1 MMLSTLSSSQD
12 VALGGAAAAAQ
23 PADAPPPP
31 PYGAAPG
38 AAGGINGELI
48 PFLLWFGLIAV
59 ALTISGHS
67 AAPNSPN

>member
-1 MMLSTLSSSQD
+1 MMLSTLSSTRA

-23 PADAPPPP
+23 PANAPPPP

-59 ALTISGHS
+59 ALTISDHGG
-67 AAPNSPN
+67 PNSPA